1 MEQIKKFLRSKGF
14 ALALAACVLAAA
26 VMGVWAV
33 RAIRSE
39 LQNSLD
45 GLQNSSS
52 AAPDT
57 DTALN
62 ETEEADQ
69 WQQQTTQAA
78 NSVSNVPK
86 ATEAPARSAAS
97 AGRSAASGAE
107 PGSGT
112 VTEPAELRTGSE
124 PASSSASR
132 ATTRPVSGRM
142 LNAYSGDEL
151 VYSKTLGDWRTHN
164 GADYACED
172 GETVTSPVAGTV
184 VETGEKDNWGE
195 TIAIKDANGLIWRLC
210 GVTSQSVK
218 QGDSVAVGQKLGKAG
233 TISCECAE
241 QSHIH
246 IEVTDGQSYL
256 DPAKFLS

>member
-33 RAIRSE
+33 RLIRSE

-45 GLQNSSS
+45 GLQSADS
-52 AAPDT
+52 AAQDT
-57 DTALN
+57 DEALD
-62 ETEEADQ
+62 ETEGAEQ
-69 WQQQTTQAA
+69 WQQQTTPAA

-86 ATEAPARSAAS
+86 ATEAPARSTAS

-112 VTEPAELRTGSE
+112 VTEPSELRTDSE
-124 PASSSASR
+124 PASGSAAR

-151 VYSKTLGDWRTHN
+151 VYSETLGDWRTHN
-164 GADYACED
+164 GADYACNAGD
-172 GETVTSPVAGTV
+172 TVAAPTAGTV

-195 TIAIKDANGLIWRLC
+195 TVAIKDANGLIWRLC
-210 GVTSQSVK
+210 GVTNQSVK
-218 QGDSVAVGQKLGKAG
+218 QGDTVTAGQALGKAG
-233 TISCECAE
+233 TIACECAE

-246 IEVTDGQSYL
+246 IEVMDGESYL